1 VLHSVCRT
9 FLNSA
14 EDQLGVFAQ
23 YYGLPQLS
31 LRDVVWH
38 ETEAGAPGFSLD
50 DIMLP
55 NGGNIH
61 PNERGH
67 GCGGQGSGCMAL
79 QSLTMALVNM
89 PNENLLARENV
100 RMAAW
105 SHTYVL
111 PAFWIVMN
119 TFVRARL
126 NTSYFNMLLRQDDGG
141 PDYGAAAEDG
151 RGDGDAAPL
160 WRC

>member
-1 VLHSVCRT
+1 MYRQCAPRDQELDAADGRRCQRVAGTGLSHAATETASSLALHAVCRT

-38 ETEAGAPGFSLD
+38 ETEAGAPGFALE

-67 GCGGQGSGCMAL
+67 GCD
-79 QSLTMALVNM
+79 
-89 PNENLLARENV
+89 
-100 RMAAW
+100 W
-105 SHTYVL
+105 
-111 PAFWIVMN
+111 
-119 TFVRARL
+119 
-126 NTSYFNMLLRQDDGG
+126 
-141 PDYGAAAEDG
+141 G
-151 RGDGDAAPL
+151 RG
-160 WRC
+160 

>member
-1 VLHSVCRT
+1 MLHSVRRT

-38 ETEAGAPGFSLD
+38 ETEAGAPGFALD

-67 GCGGQGSGCMAL
+67 GC
-79 QSLTMALVNM
+79 
-89 PNENLLARENV
+89 PDKLAKYIQRV
-100 RMAAW
+100 Y
-105 SHTYVL
+105 SCQCIL
-111 PAFWIVMN
+111 
-119 TFVRARL
+119 
-126 NTSYFNMLLRQDDGG
+126 
-141 PDYGAAAEDG
+141 PDYSTNLVLDLWS
-151 RGDGDAAPL
+151 APRDPPTPSQPHPGVSE
-160 WRC
+160 RC

>member
-1 VLHSVCRT
+1 MLSGCCRT

-38 ETEAGAPGFSLD
+38 ETEAATPGFALD

-67 GCGGQGSGCMAL
+67 GCGIILPCRSRI
-79 QSLTMALVNM
+79 LT
-89 PNENLLARENV
+89 P
-100 RMAAW
+100 
-105 SHTYVL
+105 
-111 PAFWIVMN
+111 
-119 TFVRARL
+119 
-126 NTSYFNMLLRQDDGG
+126 
-141 PDYGAAAEDG
+141 
-151 RGDGDAAPL
+151 
-160 WRC
+160 